1 MKESFIVKANKLMT
15 YIMIAMVLSACAIV
29 YLFSVMDWI
38 DHDNF
43 LAFLSYNAVFLV
55 LMFLSLKVFG
65 QKVYGKF
72 ITIGLMYT
80 VPIAISST
88 LYVRTAW
95 TVLFLYLILS
105 MLYLDKKVLYLS
117 GGLGAL
123 NLGLIISLDYTMISD
138 PVEFSIMAVLY
149 LFAVVG
155 GYLVVAGGERLIAQI
170 SQDIHEITLQ
180 FKELE
185 SVIKSKILV

>member
-105 MLYLDKKVLYLS
+105 MLYLDKKILYLS
-117 GGLGAL
+117 VWLGAL
-123 NLGLIISLDYTMISD
+123 NLDLIISLDYTMISD
-138 PVEFSIMAVLY
+138 PVEFSSMAVLY
-149 LFAVVG
+149 LVCRSRGLLG
-155 GYLVVAGGERLIAQI
+155 GRRRRKTYC
-170 SQDIHEITLQ
+170 SDIRGY
-180 FKELE
+180 
-185 SVIKSKILV
+185 SRNNASS